1 MKAAHAN
8 AAAVAAELQ
17 QMGNAIIAKNRA
29 ANAAPKLFTILV
41 ECDHVGGY
49 SMRAPSNS
57 ARGNRFTEQ
66 PLVERCLLCGDTG
79 RKSHRIP
86 YAEADFI
93 DECAFEQGLTRTEF
107 LEAEL

>member
-1 MKAAHAN
+1 MNEFQKM
-8 AAAVAAELQ
+8 AAELQ
-17 QMGNAIIAKNRA
+17 AMGDAIIAKNRA
-29 ANAAPKLFTILV
+29 ANAAPKLFTILIK
-41 ECDHVGGY
+41 CDHVGGY

-93 DECAFEQGLTRTEF
+93 DECATEQGLTRAEF

>member
-1 MKAAHAN
+1 MNEFQKM
-8 AAAVAAELQ
+8 AAELQ
-17 QMGNAIIAKNRA
+17 AMGDAIIAKNRA

-57 ARGNRFTEQ
+57 ARADRFTEQ
-66 PLVERCLLCGDTG
+66 PVMKRCLLCGDTG

-93 DECAFEQGLTRTEF
+93 DECATEQGLTRAEF
-107 LEAEL
+107 LESEL